1 MKNLRPLTQQKS
13 LSFAARII
21 PARGMTLVER
31 SALEGTMQSLVLQGS
46 ALALEIASTPA
57 NTHQARSV
65 QFLLRARS
73 EDALRAATRQIQVRY
88 PQAIVRHVPPEED
101 PLHLQEHEI
110 VSAMELRAGGEAYE
124 TLQSWS
130 PGKPHEQGIDPLL
143 GVLTT
148 LEHLPVG
155 IRAITQLALTP
166 LPPTW
171 ARKYQRLAVE
181 HPLEEEREQR
191 REAQGRLRRG
201 TPGWEQLVLLG
212 IVVGLLL
219 VWNYAQAHHL
229 FPSWLQED
237 VLSLLHGS
245 LPHLSSSQE
254 AILGIGL
261 VVGITLIAGTI
272 RGICWLG
279 ERLFG
284 GTRYYDMKRVAE
296 KIGKSA
302 YRARLRLY
310 LIEEAPQ
317 MDTHQTQPL
326 MQTPQALATI
336 IRARLTSSWHTLQ
349 QKRAQ
354 QRRHQQMHAMLVAAY
369 RHTHTSTAYFTTRRL
384 SAHHAQRLAQEGTWW
399 RGLQWGPLFL
409 TGEEVAT
416 LWHLPPGDHLSEGT
430 NVEQRQ
436 ERSLLAPHVLTTGNG
451 WQLGTSTHAGR
462 SVPVRFPPSELLKHK
477 FVIGRT
483 GKGKSTLFHHLAL
496 AHLSTCLQPDPGLC
510 VIEPHGDLIEDLL
523 GLLPPE
529 REEEVVLLDLHQQ
542 GFPPG
547 INPLDATQVASLEE
561 ADLIVSHLLTTFKGI
576 WSTAWGPRVENV
588 MRFSLKALF
597 EANRTLVH
605 TDPHQGPAQQ
615 YTLLDLT
622 VLLNKQSFRAR
633 VLDLVED
640 VHVLDWWHQYYERL
654 DARMQDEITT
664 PVLTKISAFASA
676 PISRRLLGQ
685 PTSTINFSQIVEQG
699 QVLLVNTAS
708 GHVGQDVSSLIGAS
722 VLGLF
727 SAALSRQL
735 SLPPSERNVFLLLV
749 DEFKNYPVNYGS
761 ILSELRKAGTFLVL
775 ATQSLAQ
782 LDVVDRALRPT
793 VFANSDH
800 LFVFTLAGEDAYLLR
815 HELGHLLSP
824 EDVTNLPDYTCYAR
838 WSLKGQRLP
847 FFSLRLDLPPAG
859 NVSVAEHLREQCTL
873 RYGRPVDEADALLD
887 LLNARHGARPR
898 KKESLHEQTASPF
911 PHLESVASVRETDDR
926 PVAHSSSPAI
936 LPVST
941 LSPLEAT
948 EEAPHTQEAQT
959 LIAQDEQTRASSEK
973 RVRIRRPKASV
984 AQASTEST
992 EMPPQEASVAPGGQQ
1007 ATSQPVPPLGTL
1019 EKH

>member
-1 MKNLRPLTQQKS
+1 MISIWPFSQATNTPS
-13 LSFAARII
+13 LARIV
-21 PARGMTLVER
+21 PARGMTPIER
-31 SALEGTMQSLVLQGS
+31 NALEGTMQSLVLQGS
-46 ALALEIASTPA
+46 ALALEIASTS
-57 NTHQARSV
+57 TDMHQTRSV
-65 QFLLRARS
+65 QFFLRAPS

-88 PQAIVRHVPPEED
+88 PQAIVHHVPPEED
-101 PLHLQEHEI
+101 PLHVQEHEL
-110 VSAMELRAGGEAYE
+110 VSAMELQAGGKAYE
-124 TLQSWS
+124 TLRSWS
-130 PGKPHEQGIDPLL
+130 SGSPHEQGIDPLL

-148 LEHLPVG
+148 LEHLPAG
-155 IRAITQLALTP
+155 IRAVTQLALAP

-171 ARKYQRLAVE
+171 ARKYQRLSVE

-191 REAQGRLRRG
+191 REAQSRLRRG
-201 TPGWEQLVLLG
+201 APGWEQLVLLG
-212 IVVGLLL
+212 SVVGLLML
-219 VWNYAQAHHL
+219 WNYGQAHHL
-229 FPSWLQED
+229 VPSWFQED
-237 VLSLLHGS
+237 VRSLLHGS
-245 LPHLSSSQE
+245 LPHLSSSQQ
-254 AILGIGL
+254 AILGVGL
-261 VVGITLIAGTI
+261 VVAVTLIAGTI
-272 RGICWLG
+272 RGIRWLG
-279 ERLFG
+279 EHVFG

-302 YRARLRLY
+302 YRARLRVY
-310 LIEEAPQ
+310 LIEETDQ
-317 MDTHQTQPL
+317 MQPL
-326 MQTPQALATI
+326 VQTKQAHLT
-336 IRARLTSSWHTLQ
+336 IRARLASIWQALQ
-349 QKRAQ
+349 RKRTQ
-354 QRRHQQMHAMLVAAY
+354 QRRHQQMHATLFAAY
-369 RHTHTSTAYFTTRRL
+369 KHCHTSTAYFTSHRL
-384 SAHHAQRLAQEGTWW
+384 STHYAQRLTQESTWW
-399 RGLQWGPLFL
+399 RGLTQGSLFL

-462 SVPVRFPPSELLKHK
+462 RVPVRFPPSELLKHK

-496 AHLSTCLQPDPGLC
+496 AHLSTCLQPHPGLC
-510 VIEPHGDLIEDLL
+510 VIEPHGDLIGDLL

-529 REEEVVLLDLHQQ
+529 REEEVILLDLHQQ
-542 GFPPG
+542 GLPPG

-588 MRFSLKALF
+588 MRFSLKTLL

-605 TDPHQGPAQQ
+605 TDPHQGPEQQ

-640 VHVLDWWHQYYERL
+640 MHVLDWWHQYYERL

-664 PVLTKISAFASA
+664 PVLTKISAYASA

-685 PTSTINFSQIVEQG
+685 PTSTIDFRRVVEQSQI
-699 QVLLVNTAS
+699 LLVNTAS

-722 VLGLF
+722 ILGLF

-793 VFANSDH
+793 VFANADH

-838 WSLKGQRLP
+838 WSLNGQRLP
-847 FFSLRLDLPPAG
+847 FFSLMLDLPPSG
-859 NVSVAEHLREQCTL
+859 NMQVAEHLREQCTL
-873 RYGRPVDEADALLD
+873 RYGRPVDEVDALLD
-887 LLNARHGARPR
+887 VLNARHGTRPR
-898 KKESLHEQTASPF
+898 KKESVHEPTAFLF
-911 PHLESVASVRETDDR
+911 PHLESVS
-926 PVAHSSSPAI
+926 PVQEADNQRMAFSSSPATTS
-936 LPVST
+936 LST
-941 LSPLEAT
+941 LSRLEAK
-948 EEAPHTQEAQT
+948 EDPPKTQEAQT
-959 LIAQDEQTRASSEK
+959 LIVQDEQAQPSSEK

-984 AQASTEST
+984 TQASTERD
-992 EMPPQEASVAPGGQQ
+992 EGPPQEASVTLPEHQ
-1007 ATSQPVPPLGTL
+1007 AISQPVPSQAIP
-1019 EKH
+1019 EKQE

>member
-1 MKNLRPLTQQKS
+1 MKSLWPLTQQKS
-13 LSFAARII
+13 LSFVARIT
-21 PARGMTLVER
+21 PARGMTLVEH
-31 SALEGTMQSLVLQGS
+31 SGLEGTMQSLVLQGS

-57 NTHQARSV
+57 NAHQARSV
-65 QFLLRARS
+65 QFLLRAPS

-101 PLHLQEHEI
+101 PFHVQEHETI
-110 VSAMELRAGGEAYE
+110 SAMELRAGGEAYE
-124 TLQSWS
+124 TLRSWS
-130 PGKPHEQGIDPLL
+130 PGKSPEQGIDPLL

-148 LEHLPVG
+148 LEHLPAG

-171 ARKYQRLAVE
+171 ARKYQRLSVE

-191 REAQGRLRRG
+191 REAQSRLRRDA
-201 TPGWEQLVLLG
+201 PGWEQLVLLG

-219 VWNYAQAHHL
+219 VWNYGQAHHL
-229 FPSWLQED
+229 VPSWLQED
-237 VLSLLHGS
+237 MLSLLHGS
-245 LPHLSSSQE
+245 LPHLSSSQQ

-272 RGICWLG
+272 RGIHWLG

-284 GTRYYDMKRVAE
+284 ETRYYDMKRVAE
-296 KIGKSA
+296 KISKSA
-302 YRARLRLY
+302 YRARLRVY
-310 LIEEAPQ
+310 LIEEADQ
-317 MDTHQTQPL
+317 MDTNQGQSL
-326 MQTPQALATI
+326 AQAPQAQLANLT
-336 IRARLTSSWHTLQ
+336 IRARLASSWQALQ
-349 QKRAQ
+349 RKRAQ
-354 QRRHQQMHAMLVAAY
+354 QRRHQQMHATLVAAY
-369 RHTHTSTAYFTTRRL
+369 RHAHTATAYFTTHGL
-384 SAHHAQRLAQEGTWW
+384 SARHAQRLTREDTWW
-399 RGLQWGPLFL
+399 QGLQRGSLFL

-496 AHLSTCLQPDPGLC
+496 AHLSTCPRPQPGLC

-529 REEEVVLLDLHQQ
+529 REEEVVLIDLHQQ

-588 MRFSLKALF
+588 MRFSLKTLL

-605 TDPHQGPAQQ
+605 TDPHQGPEQQ

-640 VHVLDWWHQYYERL
+640 VHVLDWWYQYYERL

-664 PVLTKISAFASA
+664 PVLTKISAYASA

-685 PTSTINFSQIVEQG
+685 PISTIDFRRVVEQSQI
-699 QVLLVNTAS
+699 LLVNTAS
-708 GHVGQDVSSLIGAS
+708 GYIGQDVSSLIGAS
-722 VLGLF
+722 ILGLF

-735 SLPPSERNVFLLLV
+735 SLPPAERNVFLLLV
-749 DEFKNYPVNYGS
+749 DELKNYPVNYGS

-793 VFANSDH
+793 VFANADH

-824 EDVTNLPDYTCYAR
+824 EDMTNLPDYTCYAR
-838 WSLKGQRLP
+838 WSLNGQRLP
-847 FFSLRLDLPPAG
+847 FFSLTLDLPPSG
-859 NVSVAEHLREQCTL
+859 NTKVAEHLREQCTL
-873 RYGRPVDEADALLD
+873 RYGRPVDEVDTVLD

-898 KKESLHEQTASPF
+898 KKESTPTHEQTASPS
-911 PHLESVASVRETDDR
+911 PQSEPALPARE
-926 PVAHSSSPAI
+926 AHNS
-936 LPVST
+936 
-941 LSPLEAT
+941 
-948 EEAPHTQEAQT
+948 
-959 LIAQDEQTRASSEK
+959 D
-973 RVRIRRPKASV
+973 
-984 AQASTEST
+984 
-992 EMPPQEASVAPGGQQ
+992 VAPSFPPPNTTPISSLSRMEEKEN
-1007 ATSQPVPPLGTL
+1007 ATVPQKVGKRDQPWARRHTFELL
-1019 EKH
+1019 DI

>member
-1 MKNLRPLTQQKS
+1 MKNLWPLAQQKP
-13 LSFAARII
+13 LSFVARII

-46 ALALEIASTPA
+46 ALALEMASTPA
-57 NTHQARSV
+57 DTHQARSV
-65 QFLLRARS
+65 HFLLRAPS
-73 EDALRAATRQIQVRY
+73 EDTLRAATRQIQVRY

-101 PLHLQEHEI
+101 PLHAQEHEI
-110 VSAMELRAGGEAYE
+110 ISAMELRAGGEAYE
-124 TLQSWS
+124 TLRSWS
-130 PGKPHEQGIDPLL
+130 SGSPHEQGIDPLL

-148 LEHLPVG
+148 LEHLPAG
-155 IRAITQLALTP
+155 IRAVTQLALTP

-171 ARKYQRLAVE
+171 ARKYQRLSVE

-191 REAQGRLRRG
+191 REAQAHLRRG
-201 TPGWEQLVLLG
+201 APGSEQIVLVG

-219 VWNYAQAHHL
+219 LWNYGQAQHL
-229 FPSWLQED
+229 FSSWLQED

-245 LPHLSSSQE
+245 LPHLSSSQQ

-261 VVGITLIAGTI
+261 VVGITLLAGTI
-272 RGICWLG
+272 RGIRWLG
-279 ERLFG
+279 EHLFG

-302 YRARLRLY
+302 YRARLRVY
-310 LIEEAPQ
+310 LIEGADQGQSLAQAPQ
-317 MDTHQTQPL
+317 AQPVNH
-326 MQTPQALATI
+326 T
-336 IRARLTSSWHTLQ
+336 IRARLASSWQALQ
-349 QKRAQ
+349 RKRAQ
-354 QRRHQQMHAMLVAAY
+354 QRRHHQVHATLFAAY
-369 RHTHTSTAYFTTRRL
+369 RHCHTSTAYFTSHKHST
-384 SAHHAQRLAQEGTWW
+384 HHAQHLTQEGAWW
-399 RGLQWGPLFL
+399 KHLQRGTLFL
-409 TGEEVAT
+409 TGEEVAA

-451 WQLGTSTHAGR
+451 WQIGTSTHAGR
-462 SVPVRFPPSELLKHK
+462 RAPVRFPPSEILKHK

-496 AHLSTCLQPDPGLC
+496 AHLSTCPRPHPGLC

-588 MRFSLKALF
+588 MRFSLKTLL

-664 PVLTKISAFASA
+664 PVLTKISAYASA

-685 PTSTINFSQIVEQG
+685 PTSTINFSQIVEKSQI
-699 QVLLVNTAS
+699 LLVNTAS

-722 VLGLF
+722 ILGLF
-727 SAALSRQL
+727 SAALSQQL
-735 SLPPSERNVFLLLV
+735 SLPLAERNVFLLLV

-838 WSLKGQRLP
+838 WSLNGQRLP
-847 FFSLRLDLPPAG
+847 FFSLMLDLPPSG
-859 NVSVAEHLREQCTL
+859 NMQAAEHLREQCTL
-873 RYGRPVDEADALLD
+873 RYGRPVDEVDTLLD
-887 LLNARHGARPR
+887 QLNARHGARPR
-898 KKESLHEQTASPF
+898 KKESLHEPTDSPF
-911 PHLESVASVRETDDR
+911 PHLESVP
-926 PVAHSSSPAI
+926 PVQEADHQGVALSSSPAI
-936 LPVST
+936 IPLST
-941 LSPLEAT
+941 PSWLEAK
-948 EEAPHTQEAQT
+948 EDPPYTQEAQT
-959 LIAQDEQTRASSEK
+959 IIAQDEQTHASSEK
-973 RVRIRRPKASV
+973 RVRIRRPKAPV
-984 AQASTEST
+984 MQASAERDAV
-992 EMPPQEASVAPGGQQ
+992 PPQEASVSPQAQQ
-1007 ATSQPVPPLGTL
+1007 AASQSAPSQAIP